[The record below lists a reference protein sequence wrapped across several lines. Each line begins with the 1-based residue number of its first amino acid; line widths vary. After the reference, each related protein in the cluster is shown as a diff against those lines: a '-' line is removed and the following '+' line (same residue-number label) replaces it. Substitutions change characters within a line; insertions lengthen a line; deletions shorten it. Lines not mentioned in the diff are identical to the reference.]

1 MRVYLFCQLSRPLI
15 DGDGHLSSMIL
26 ELNLQSAY
34 MISSDTAIAWVDD
47 QEIAAAI
54 VSKGEN
60 YNEFRTLS
68 S

>member
-1 MRVYLFCQLSRPLI
+1 
-15 DGDGHLSSMIL
+15 
-26 ELNLQSAY
+26 